1 MPLEV
6 APPGGRRARLR
17 PLHRPV
23 AGLRPV
29 SRLKRNT
36 ETRRSTGVESAF
48 NGAADGVTISCPSR
62 MKIELN
68 GVNYRL
74 PEVSVVVVCVDGGDP
89 EYFRA
94 ARKAGAI
101 PTIAHFMEAGY
112 SDTAHCV
119 IPSFTCP
126 NNLSIATG
134 APPDV
139 HGISG
144 NFYLDRRTGET
155 VPMTGPEMMRSRT
168 IFDVVSKAGIET
180 AVITA
185 KDKLRRQ
192 LGRGM
197 DVGNNGNV
205 CFSSQCADRCTRK
218 ENGIH
223 DALGWVGRPLPDMY
237 SDALSLFVLDAGIR
251 FLERDSRPRLAYL
264 SLTDYVQHKYPP
276 DHPAALDF
284 YRSLD
289 RRCAELDRLGATVA
303 LVADHGMKDKCAP
316 DGTYN
321 IIYLQDLLDR
331 RFGPKKTRVICPITD
346 AFVGHHGALGGL
358 VRVYCFDAMKVSDAI
373 RYMESIEGIEAVI
386 ERADAAA
393 RFNLPVDVEGDV
405 VVIAADAFC
414 VGMTP
419 GDHDLEGLHGERLRS
434 HGGLSE
440 REVPFIL
447 NRPLNGEYLAR
458 AASEQLMNYHI
469 FEFALNGV
477 V

>member
-1 MPLEV
+1 M
-6 APPGGRRARLR
+6 
-17 PLHRPV
+17 
-23 AGLRPV
+23 
-29 SRLKRNT
+29 N
-36 ETRRSTGVESAF
+36 
-48 NGAADGVTISCPSR
+48 
-62 MKIELN
+62 IELN

-155 VPMTGPEMMRSRT
+155 VPMTGPEMMRSRS

-197 DVGNNGNV
+197 DVGNGNV
-205 CFSSQCADRCTRK
+205 CFSSQCADRCTLK

-251 FLERDSRPRLAYL
+251 FLEKDSRPRLAYL

-331 RFGPKKTRVICPITD
+331 RFGPEKTRVICPITD
-346 AFVGHHGALGGL
+346 AFVGHHGALGGF
-358 VRVYCFDAMKVSDAI
+358 VRVYCFDALKVSDAI

-393 RFNLPVDVEGDV
+393 RFDLPVDVEGDA